1 MFEAANS
8 LVADM
13 KSLTEPLRCPIICL
27 RDIATQTNAKIG
39 SGMRVAGAKAKALLA
54 CAKRL
59 VPSRRAIGSLLGVAV
74 GFGLATSWD
83 LWKTHRDHQSELFR
97 AARTISQELTGD
109 SEVMKLDIEYLET
122 DMAAGQSHREMVLPM
137 ENVVTVAGDTA
148 YLKGSLDY
156 QSVELSIELRTIYS
170 SLSSINRRIEQREFY
185 RMTNGAMSNYDT
197 RRSVIDAALK
207 DELVA
212 QTKAVDSFIRE
223 LKKAHLVE

>member
-13 KSLTEPLRCPIICL
+13 KSLTEALRCPIICL

-83 LWKTHRDHQSELFR
+83 LWKTYRDHQSELFR
-97 AARTISQELTGD
+97 AARTVNQELIAD

-122 DMAAGQSHREMVLPM
+122 DIAAAQSNKEVVLPM
-137 ENVVTVAGDTA
+137 QNVATVAGDTA

-156 QSVELSIELRTIYS
+156 QSVELSIKLRTIYS

-185 RMTNGAMSNYDT
+185 RMTNAAMSNFGS
-197 RRSVIDAALK
+197 RRTMIDAALK
-207 DELVA
+207 DELMA
-212 QTKAVDSFIRE
+212 EQKAVESFIGE